1 MAGHSKWK
9 NIQHRKERQDAKRAS
24 LFTKISKEIF
34 AAVKAGGSDPAQNL
48 RLRMA
53 IQKARDVNMPND
65 NIQRTIKKALGDVEG
80 LTYEEIV
87 YEGYGPHGVAIM
99 VDVLTDN
106 RNRSAATVRHL
117 FSKHG
122 GNLGETGCVAY
133 MFERK
138 GLLEVEEEAL
148 TMEEDELLLVAL
160 EAGAEDVRHEEGR
173 FEIITS
179 PQDYEQVKKA
189 LEEAAIPIAQ
199 SQITMLPST
208 LVDLSDEE
216 KEEVLEL
223 IDALEEN
230 DDVQNVYSN
239 VNW

>member
-34 AAVKAGGSDPAQNL
+34 AAVKAGGGDPAQNL

-80 LTYEEIV
+80 VNYEEIV

-99 VDVLTDN
+99 VEVLTDN
-106 RNRSAATVRHL
+106 RNRTAAALRHL

-122 GNLGETGCVAY
+122 GNLGEAGCVAY
-133 MFERK
+133 LFERK
-138 GLLEVEEEAL
+138 GLLEVEEGA
-148 TMEEDELLLVAL
+148 MEEDELLMIAL
-160 EAGAEDVRHEEGR
+160 EAGAEDVRQEEGR
-173 FEIITS
+173 FEIISS
-179 PQDYEQVKKA
+179 PQDYEQVKQA
-189 LEEAAIPIAQ
+189 LEEAQIPIAQ
-199 SQITMLPST
+199 SQITMLPTT
-208 LVDLSDEE
+208 LVDLSDEQ
-216 KEEVLEL
+216 KEEVMEL
-223 IDALEEN
+223 IDALEDN